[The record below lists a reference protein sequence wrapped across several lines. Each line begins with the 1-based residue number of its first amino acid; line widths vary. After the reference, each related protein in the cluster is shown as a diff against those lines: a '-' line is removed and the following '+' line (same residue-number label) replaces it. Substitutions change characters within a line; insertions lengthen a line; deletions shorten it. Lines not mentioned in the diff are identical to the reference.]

1 MSESREVKHEFVVL
15 VAFPV
20 CECGGLTVVRVANR
34 FNLSEADGESLEKQ
48 IEFDMAQAEVAD
60 YYVDAKEKIDT
71 YKRR

>member
-1 MSESREVKHEFVVL
+1 MVKHKFVVI
-15 VAFPV
+15 VVFTI
-20 CECGGLTVVRVANR
+20 CGSLALVRVANR
-34 FNLSEADGESLEKQ
+34 FDLSEADGESLEKQ